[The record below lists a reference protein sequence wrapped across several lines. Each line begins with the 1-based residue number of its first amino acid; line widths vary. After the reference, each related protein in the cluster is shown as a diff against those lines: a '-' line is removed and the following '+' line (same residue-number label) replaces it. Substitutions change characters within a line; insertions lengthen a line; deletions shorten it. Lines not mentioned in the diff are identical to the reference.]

1 MRLEDGMGSKF
12 LTKLVAASVLA
23 AAFLL
28 GLCADRLAAQMM
40 KGSVSGSVV
49 DPSGAAVPGAKITLT
64 SKETGSVSSSVSDA
78 AGLFHIA
85 LLPIGSYTLDV
96 TKEGF
101 RKLTYDQVEVNSSQD
116 TGLGPLKLEV
126 GQVTTTVEVSGAP
139 ALIETTQAQVN
150 TAVQGELLQE
160 FPGIGENQGL
170 DFLALQIPG
179 VVMGRDLSF
188 SNSNG
193 PDFAVNGIRAR
204 NNDQQIDG
212 QNNNDNS
219 VAGPQIFIG
228 DTNFVQE
235 YSVTTNNFGAE
246 YGRNSGSVVNIV
258 TKSGTNNWHGSIYG
272 TENNSAL
279 NSLTNTNI
287 AFEGLTKV
295 PHFNDEF
302 AGGAI
307 GGPLKKDKF
316 FVFGGFSQELVTGSK
331 SLYASTGSTPTPT
344 GLGELAACFPTS
356 TAVAA
361 LRTYGPYGI
370 GAGNPVPQQSSLSTE
385 MLTEADGTQCGVQVA
400 GVQRT
405 LDTGSHTY
413 NGVLRFDGQ
422 GQSDHVTGRW
432 IYQWQNFFNLDPGSG
447 YAAAGYFYNEPSLGE
462 DFGIDW
468 SHTHSARQ
476 VNDFRI
482 SYGRETVEFGGNSY
496 GNTIPTQQQ
505 LPTGLTNVDFLA
517 PSLQSFGPPDNLPQG
532 RIVNTYQVQDNW
544 SYFKGR
550 QTIKAGVNFTYQRS
564 PNIFLP
570 NINGSYQFAGSDY
583 TTFALNTP
591 EQVNIT
597 LGSPNLDF
605 REKDVFLY
613 VADDFKVKP
622 NLTLNLG
629 LTWSYFTQASNL
641 FNQKDL
647 KQQTGPDPFWNPS
660 LPLSVTVLPQ
670 IPTPKDN
677 FGPSIGFAWTPNWG
691 GKWTA
696 GKTVLRGGFRIAYD
710 PSFYNVYLNIASS
723 APQVLANTIPG
734 TSSGGLPATPTGPVV
749 RDQLSPFLTL
759 GVSDPRS
766 FNQTNVS
773 PNFRPDRA
781 YEWSFGVQR
790 EMAHNLVAEARYVG
804 NHGSDL
810 FQSINANPLISEITG
825 VFPNEFPGYTPCPA
839 NQAVVTTAVGRIDC
853 NEGVIRQRTNT
864 GYSNYD
870 GLQLELRGNN
880 IKNQLTLRTAYTYS
894 HTLSNADEIFGTFAG
909 GGAIAFSQNPLS
921 YKTGEYSNSGLDF
934 PNNWTIGF
942 VWNIPAYRDQ
952 KGVMGKI
959 FGGWGMS
966 GAYLIGSGQPYS
978 ATQIFLNQTYYDA
991 PFMGGF
997 NSGIEGLRP
1006 FAGSPSAPASAV
1018 GIYAADACSNLG
1030 FTAACAMPNSTLLSL
1045 NAINAT
1051 GTATTVNTS
1060 QVRFITNAPFAD
1072 SLYGTPYGNVGRN
1085 TLRDFHTNTAN
1096 FQFFRNV
1103 KITERLN
1110 VNAYVSFVNL
1120 FNHPNFYS
1128 IDPFVDD
1135 AGITSFEGTGFAL
1148 PTQFSGSGLNG
1159 SPSTIGQRVI
1169 HFGIKITF

>member
-1 MRLEDGMGSKF
+1 MRLEDDMRSNF
-12 LTKLVAASVLA
+12 LTTVLAVSVFA

-28 GLCADRLAAQMM
+28 GPCAHPVTAQMV
-40 KGSVSGSVV
+40 KGSISGSVI
-49 DPSGAAVPGAKITLT
+49 DPSGAAVPDARITLAN
-64 SKETGSVSSSVSDA
+64 KETGSVSSSVSDA

-85 LLPIGSYTLDV
+85 LLPIGTYSLDV

-101 RKLTYDQVEVNSSQD
+101 RKLTLTQVEVNSSQD
-116 TGLGPLKLEV
+116 TGLGALKLEV
-126 GQVTTTVEVSGAP
+126 GQVTATVEVSGAP
-139 ALIETTQAQVN
+139 ALIEATQAQVN
-150 TAVQGELLQE
+150 TAIQGELLQA
-160 FPGIGENQGL
+160 FPGIGENEGL
-170 DFLALQIPG
+170 DYLALQMPG
-179 VVMGRDLSF
+179 VVMGRDLSM

-193 PDFAVNGIRAR
+193 VDFAVNGIRAR

-219 VAGPQIFIG
+219 VAGPYIFVS
-228 DTNFVQE
+228 DSNFVQE

-246 YGRNSGSVVNIV
+246 YGRNSGSVVNLV
-258 TKSGTNNWHGSIYG
+258 TKSGTNNWHGAIYG
-272 TENNSAL
+272 TEGNSAL

-302 AGGAI
+302 AGGVI

-356 TAVAA
+356 TSVAA

-370 GAGNPVPQQSSLSTE
+370 GAGNPVPQSNVSTA
-385 MLTEADGTQCGVQVA
+385 MITEVDGVTQCGVQVA

-405 LDTGSHTY
+405 LDTGSHQY
-413 NGVLRFDGQ
+413 NAVLRFDGQ

-432 IYQWQNFFNLDPGSG
+432 IYQWLNFFNVDPGSG
-447 YAAAGYFYNEPSLGE
+447 YAGAGYFFNEPSLGE

-468 SHTHSARQ
+468 SHTISSKQ
-476 VNDFRI
+476 VNDFRL
-482 SYGRETVEFGGNSY
+482 SYGRLTVEFGGNSY

-505 LPTGLTNVDFLA
+505 FPTGLTNVDFLD
-517 PSLQSFGPPDNLPQG
+517 PSIQSFGPPTTFPSG
-532 RIVNTYQVQDNW
+532 RIVNTYQLQDNW

-550 QTIKAGVNFTYQRS
+550 HTIKAGVNFTYQRS

-570 NINGSYQFAGSDY
+570 NLNGSFQFPDY
-583 TTFALNTP
+583 NTFALNTP
-591 EQVNIT
+591 QQVNIS
-597 LGSPNLDF
+597 LGNPNLDF
-605 REKDVFLY
+605 REKDLFLY
-613 VADDFKVKP
+613 VADDFKVRP

-641 FNQKDL
+641 FNQQDL
-647 KQQTGPDPFWNPS
+647 KQQTGPNPFWNPN

-670 IPTPKDN
+670 IPTSKNN
-677 FGPSIGFAWTPNWG
+677 FGPSIGLAYTPNWG

-710 PSFYNVYLNIASS
+710 PSFYNIYLNIASS

-734 TSSGGLPATPTGPVV
+734 TLSGGLPAAPFGPAV
-749 RDQLSPFLTL
+749 RSQLSPFLTL
-759 GVSDPRS
+759 GVFDPRS

-790 EMAHNLVAEARYVG
+790 EITQHLVAEARYVG

-810 FQSINANPLISEITG
+810 FQSINANPQISEITS
-825 VFPNEFPGYTPCPA
+825 VFPNEFPGYTACPA
-839 NQAVVTTAVGRIDC
+839 AQAVVPTAVGRINC

-864 GYSNYD
+864 AYSNYD
-870 GLQLELRGNN
+870 GLQLELRGTN

-894 HTLSNADEIFGTFAG
+894 HTLSNADEIFATFAG
-909 GGAIAFSQNPLS
+909 GGSIAFSQNPLN
-921 YKTGEYSNSGLDF
+921 YTTGEYSNSGLDF
-934 PNNWTIGF
+934 PNNWTLGA

-952 KGVMGKI
+952 RGVLGKI
-959 FGGWGMS
+959 LGGWGMS
-966 GAYLIGSGQPYS
+966 AAYLIGSGQPYS

-997 NSGIEGLRP
+997 NSGVEGLRP

-1030 FTAACAMPNSTLLSL
+1030 FSAACSMANNTLLSL
-1045 NAINAT
+1045 NAINAS
-1051 GTATTVNTS
+1051 GTATTVNTT

-1085 TLRDFHTNTAN
+1085 TLRDYHTNTAN

-1103 KITERLN
+1103 KVTERLN
-1110 VNAYVSFVNL
+1110 VNAYVSFINL

-1135 AGITSFEGTGFAL
+1135 AGITSLEGTGFAL
-1148 PTQFSGSGLNG
+1148 PSQFSGSGTNG
-1159 SPSTIGQRVI
+1159 TPSTIGQRQI
-1169 HFGIKITF
+1169 HFGVKVIF